1 MTDAIEGLQ
10 DKFANEEAKAKEA
23 ISKNSE
29 LEVELNRQKVELEK
43 QSDMRNLAETQI
55 EGKVW
60 KIHKFLYQNY
70 SIFIEL
76 KNEAREKDKAHKNE
90 KDQLES
96 EIADMREKLKGTTKL
111 EELLEKEREKV
122 AEITQEKGKIIFD
135 STTNRRENW

>member
-55 EGKVW
+55 EGKV
-60 KIHKFLYQNY
+60 
-70 SIFIEL
+70 
-76 KNEAREKDKAHKNE
+76 
-90 KDQLES
+90 
-96 EIADMREKLKGTTKL
+96 
-111 EELLEKEREKV
+111 
-122 AEITQEKGKIIFD
+122 
-135 STTNRRENW
+135 